1 MMIGAY
7 HSDPDAIPPEEL
19 RSAAAIGIPT
29 DAPLPPGWKRCG
41 SRAGTYARSTHIGLF
56 DLPGDAWPRFMGEAL
71 PVSGRIVADG
81 PAIEIYRS
89 DMSTTPKE
97 QLQTDLL
104 VSVRE

>member
-1 MMIGAY
+1 M
-7 HSDPDAIPPEEL
+7 EEM
-19 RSAAAIGIPT
+19 RIEG
-29 DAPLPPGWKRCG
+29 
-41 SRAGTYARSTHIGLF
+41 GTYARYTHIGLF